1 MASFALRY
9 GNSAMPQGKGCP
21 HGHQK
26 GKKQAPHRRP
36 AARSGGR
43 APGAQV
49 VLADQT
55 RARHP
60 ALNRGRSVHHAMVS
74 SPDSFGVCERT
85 VYRHV
90 NAGALPVRRHDL
102 PMAVRYKKRSGTPA
116 EHRADRRYAGGR
128 KRELHL
134 EYLAENPGVRVPQ
147 VDTVEG
153 ELRLTGA
160 RTREHDDVARQQP
173 RAGVTGE
180 SRRALPHPIRAVR
193 LRMRRAN
200 RREARNRP
208 SPAGGGDPSPRTS

>member
-1 MASFALRY
+1 
-9 GNSAMPQGKGCP
+9 MPTWPSERKETGTSPTTCGSI
-21 HGHQK
+21 
-26 GKKQAPHRRP
+26 RRP
-36 AARSGGR
+36 RSGRASRSRRSNASPASRAQQGAERPPRHGLVAGFLRRLRAHRLQARQRGR
-43 APGAQV
+43 APRQAPRPPDGRALQETQRDPGGAQGGPP
-49 VLADQT
+49 L
-55 RARHP
+55 R
-60 ALNRGRSVHHAMVS
+60 RGTEA
-74 SPDSFGVCERT
+74 
-85 VYRHV
+85 
-90 NAGALPVRRHDL
+90 
-102 PMAVRYKKRSGTPA
+102 
-116 EHRADRRYAGGR
+116 
-128 KRELHL
+128 ELHL

-180 SRRALPHPIRAVR
+180 RRRALPHPIRAVR